1 MSALAERL
9 RGIVGPAPPAAVV
22 AEPGIADGVAD
33 VLGGRWAE
41 SRGRRYVVIDRAY
54 GPGYRHGRVAIMDA
68 MPPWPRLSLLGGRD
82 ASRLLFVDLETTGLA
97 GGAGTY
103 AFLVGCGWFDGPTFR
118 VRQFFLSAY
127 ASETAVLD
135 GLSELAGQIT
145 GVVTFNGKSFD
156 LPLIETRFLFH
167 RMPPPFAGVPHVDM
181 VHPARRLW
189 RAAEDEAAPTAASC
203 RLSVLERAL
212 CGVAREGDVQGF
224 EIPGRYFAYVRSG
237 DARPL
242 EAVLEHNRLDLVS
255 LALLTARASR
265 LLDEGPAAARTARE
279 ALGLGRLYE
288 RGELW
293 DVACAAYRRAAEIPS
308 DVLTQVEALR
318 SAAVLCRRQRRFADA
333 AAAWQRLLRL
343 RRCPPHIV
351 REATE
356 ALAIHHEHRMRDPH
370 AARQFALQS
379 LRLEATVSRR
389 HAVHH
394 RLARLERKLG
404 GRQPRLF
411 GSESVRVTCAI
422 TP

>member
-1 MSALAERL
+1 MSVLADRL
-9 RGIVGPAPPAAVV
+9 RGIVRPAAVV
-22 AEPGIADGVAD
+22 AEPGMAAGVAD
-33 VLGGRWAE
+33 ALGGRWAE

-68 MPPWPRLSLLGGRD
+68 MPPWPRLSLLGGPD
-82 ASRLLFVDLETTGLA
+82 PSRLLFIDLETTGVA

-118 VRQFFLSAY
+118 VRQFFLSTFA
-127 ASETAVLD
+127 AETAVLD
-135 GLSELAGQIT
+135 GLSELAGGTT

-156 LPLIETRFLFH
+156 LPLIDTRFLFH

-181 VHPARRLW
+181 LHPARRLW
-189 RAAEDEAAPTAASC
+189 RAADDEAPPASAGC
-203 RLSVLERAL
+203 RLSVLERTL
-212 CGVAREGDVQGF
+212 CGVARKGDVHGF

-255 LALLTARASR
+255 LALLTARVSR
-265 LLDEGPAAARTARE
+265 LLEEGPAAARSARE

-293 DVACAAYRRAAEIPS
+293 DLAWASYRRAIEIPS
-308 DVLTQVEALR
+308 DVLTHAEAQR
-318 SAAVLCRRQRRFADA
+318 SHAVLCRRRRRFADA
-333 AAAWQRLLRL
+333 AAAWQRLLGL
-343 RRCPPHIV
+343 GRCPPHFV

-356 ALAIHHEHRMRDPH
+356 ALAIHHEHRLRNPR

-379 LRLEATVSRR
+379 LCLEATAARR
-389 HAVHH
+389 HAVRH
-394 RLARLERKLG
+394 RLARLDRKLAVP
-404 GRQPRLF
+404 QPCLF
-411 GSESVRVTCAI
+411 EPESVCLPPAVTSDR
-422 TP
+422 